1 MEEVK
6 ESKTIEE
13 KTIGSRKSFY
23 ILEILE
29 LTNNELATC
38 GDTSYDKNIEIN
50 AIIEALT
57 ACSLSVI
64 FSLNLAKP
72 MLLDVLTTQGKAY
85 ADFIKKVKE
94 DEEIGTL
101 EDVNEIPNESHEG

>member
-1 MEEVK
+1 
-6 ESKTIEE
+6 
-13 KTIGSRKSFY
+13 
-23 ILEILE
+23 
-29 LTNNELATC
+29 
-38 GDTSYDKNIEIN
+38 
-50 AIIEALT
+50 
-57 ACSLSVI
+57 
-64 FSLNLAKP
+64 